1 MLYFAIHELNYS
13 EEQAL
18 TTSLPRILLLYR
30 EHIDINTPQEKKSI
44 VDLFTEETIDKLV
57 KAIKKPVQNKYIPYD
72 DYRPII
78 KMENKN
84 G

>member
-1 MLYFAIHELNYS
+1 
-13 EEQAL
+13 
-18 TTSLPRILLLYR
+18 
-30 EHIDINTPQEKKSI
+30 
-44 VDLFTEETIDKLV
+44 LFTEETIDKLV
-57 KAIKKPVQNKYIPYD
+57 KAIKKKPIQNKYIPYD